1 MGVLDWTPAPSERTY
16 YRSRQDGQR
25 GYMVRREGKDMIRL
39 DREMEEILHPMDP
52 NTWKVDQQVHPINAY
67 QLAQVAFEADRMLCR
82 VTGRTL
88 EGKKEWLSLK
98 EQERVAWLQNGP
110 DTGDI
115 RDDLHDAIVGT
126 LKVLVDG

>member
-1 MGVLDWTPAPSERTY
+1 MEPG
-16 YRSRQDGQR
+16 
-25 GYMVRREGKDMIRL
+25 EGGEWRL
-39 DREMEEILHPMDP
+39 
-52 NTWKVDQQVHPINAY
+52 DQQVHPINSY